1 MVTVYLV
8 NAFTLRDK
16 GGNPAG
22 VCLDADGLS
31 ESEMQAIAAKVG
43 YSETAFVQKPSSKMA
58 DLNVRFFTPTR
69 EVDLCGHATI
79 ATFYLLTQQ
88 GRLKPGTYFQET
100 KAGTLKVEIPDDRV
114 FMYQQLPK
122 RLGTIPNKEVEE
134 CLDTKLAEFP
144 VEIVS
149 TGEPTIIAGVTSL
162 DSLLAIKPDFER
174 IRQFETS
181 HSNSLVYVFTLQTM
195 YTRSTTHGRM
205 FAPVDG
211 INEESATGVA
221 SGALACYLYRNGLV
235 RRPSEFIFEQGYS
248 IGSPSEILAT
258 VRTLSSHISAVIV
271 GGTATLNGTLEV

>member
-8 NAFTLRDK
+8 NAFTLRGK

-149 TGEPTIIAGVTSL
+149 TGEPTIIACVPSL
-162 DSLLAIKPDFER
+162 DALLAMRTNFER
-174 IRQFETS
+174 IRRFEER
-181 HSNSLVYVFTLQTM
+181 HYGGLVYVFTLQT
-195 YTRSTTHGRM
+195 TNSRSSAHGRM

-221 SGALACYLYRNGLV
+221 NGALACYLFRNGLAQNHSY
-235 RRPSEFIFEQGYS
+235 RSSGANMIFEQGYS
-248 IGSPSEILAT
+248 MGSPS
-258 VRTLSSHISAVIV
+258 
-271 GGTATLNGTLEV
+271 